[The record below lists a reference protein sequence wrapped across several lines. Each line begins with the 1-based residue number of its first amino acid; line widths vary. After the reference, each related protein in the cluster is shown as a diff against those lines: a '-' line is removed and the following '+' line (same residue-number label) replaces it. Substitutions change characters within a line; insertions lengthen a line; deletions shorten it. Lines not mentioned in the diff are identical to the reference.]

1 VTFFTQCDVAAEK
14 GSFYLYFQKTIL
26 KIYRLFF
33 KIKVPI
39 DVEKEENHFWSFLKG
54 TKNWS
59 TSLDHKFEVLLLVKG
74 QVDQK

>member
-39 DVEKEENHFWSFLKG
+39 DVEKEENHF
-54 TKNWS
+54 
-59 TSLDHKFEVLLLVKG
+59 
-74 QVDQK
+74 